1 MTTIGTKTRDEVVAD
16 YERNYLNRV
25 DDPDAIVGPGTYP
38 RLLAVLLADAL
49 MPLYANTQRAGEAI
63 DRENMT
69 LAELRIEAERLGV
82 TLPGASGSSGYVTIT
97 AATGGTTY
105 ATDARLIEPSSR
117 AEFYVTAGGTFQDG
131 EDVPIAALST
141 GPGTNLEAGTVLQWS
156 SPPAGSG
163 TTCVVAE
170 QTDGSGLTGGADEED
185 REQILNAIRDQLAK
199 PPGAGNEAEYRY
211 WIRKTKGVKVEEA
224 FIYPNVWGSPS
235 VGWTFTVAPGRYGS
249 RIPTSAQIGLVT
261 AELAAKAPRTD
272 LQFFLPV
279 VEEDLTVCAEVTWA
293 AEADGWADESPW
305 PAYLEEDPTTGSG
318 AIVID
323 SATSPLA
330 CVIEAANADYTT
342 CGDVAP
348 GMSLGVWDAPN
359 QKWRRKTVLT
369 VVGSGPWTVTFDG
382 TFSASDT
389 TYTPAAGQRVS
400 PWSDSLL
407 HFEAPIVAFF
417 KSVGPGEAH
426 APGWLDGQRGR
437 RYPAPPKS
445 WPDRTT
451 KALESGLES
460 LASVDSLDLV
470 EGGQVVASPS
480 TTPHLLVL
488 ADFAVYPE

>member
-1 MTTIGTKTRDEVVAD
+1 MTDIVTKTRDGVVAD
-16 YERNYLNRV
+16 YERDYLNRV
-25 DDPDAIVGPGTYP
+25 DDADAIVGPGTWA
-38 RLLAVLLADAL
+38 RLNAVLLADQL
-49 MPLYANTQRAGEAI
+49 MPLYANTQRAGEALDI
-63 DRENMT
+63 ENLT
-69 LAELRIEAERLGV
+69 LAELRTYAASKGV

-105 ATDARLIEPSSR
+105 ATGASLIEPSSR
-117 AEFYVTAGGTFQDG
+117 AEFRVTAGGTFQDG
-131 EDVPIAALST
+131 EDVPVASLAT

-185 REQILNAIRDQLAK
+185 REQILNAIRDQLAN
-199 PPGAGNEAEYRY
+199 PPGAGNEAEYRE

-224 FIYPNVWGSPS
+224 FIYPNVFGPPTT
-235 VGWTFTVAPGRYGS
+235 GWTFTVSPGRYGS
-249 RIPTSAQIGLVT
+249 RIPSSAQIGLVT

-272 LQFFLPV
+272 PQFFLPI
-279 VEEDLTVCAEVTWA
+279 VEEELTVCAEVTWDA
-293 AEADGWADESPW
+293 LADGWADETPW
-305 PAYLEEDPTTGSG
+305 PEYFADPPTSGSG
-318 AIVID
+318 AVVID

-330 CVIEAANADYTT
+330 CVIETTNGVYTT
-342 CGDVAP
+342 CGDVAA
-348 GMSLGVWDAPN
+348 GMSLGLWDAPR

-369 VVGSGPWTVTFDG
+369 VAGTGPWTVTFDG

-389 TYTPAAGQRVS
+389 TYTPVAGQRVS

-407 HFEAPIVAFF
+407 HFEAPVVAFF
-417 KSVGPGEAH
+417 ESVGPGEAH
-426 APGWLDGQRGR
+426 TPGWLDGQRGR

-480 TTPHLLVL
+480 TTPRLLVL